1 VQVVRE
7 RGVGV
12 YTAEV
17 TLVAMTYISQYSTQP
32 VAIGL
37 ASPARQECQ
46 GGGTMLISSA
56 RRGRRGNIVSK
67 ILSRSDRV
75 RLSVLIASMMAIA
88 SLCACGGGGAG
99 NGSGGLNF
107 NDYTAVVV
115 ADLNGDARWT

>member
-1 VQVVRE
+1 
-7 RGVGV
+7 
-12 YTAEV
+12 
-17 TLVAMTYISQYSTQP
+17 MTYISQYSTQP

-88 SLCACGGGGAG
+88 SLCACGGSGAG
-99 NGSGGLNF
+99 NGSAGVDF
-107 NDYTAVVV
+107 KQYTAVFFVQ
-115 ADLNGDARWT
+115 L

>member
-1 VQVVRE
+1 
-7 RGVGV
+7 
-12 YTAEV
+12 
-17 TLVAMTYISQYSTQP
+17 MTYISQYSTQP

-46 GGGTMLISSA
+46 GGGTILISSA

-67 ILSRSDRV
+67 ILARSDRV

-99 NGSGGLNF
+99 SGSGGRPF
-107 NDYTAVVV
+107 IDYTAVVF
-115 ADLNGDARWT
+115 AAITRDRQMGIPTLY